1 MNKREKELA
10 AIYLSSCLDDM
21 RKADKWNDPEA
32 KAKAES
38 DYKSY
43 VRKLRDLLTMKF
55 EMFGLDYEKSVS
67 RPLQEINK
75 IAMVYY
81 SQRVNGQQLKYPA

>member
-10 AIYLSSCLDDM
+10 ALYISSCLDDM
-21 RKADKWNDPEA
+21 RKAAKWNDPEA

-38 DYKSY
+38 DLKAYNK
-43 VRKLRDLLTMKF
+43 KLRDLLTMKF
-55 EMFGLDYEKSVS
+55 EMFGLDYEKNV
-67 RPLQEINK
+67 RKPIKEINR

-81 SQRVNGQQLKYPA
+81 SQRVNGQELKYPA